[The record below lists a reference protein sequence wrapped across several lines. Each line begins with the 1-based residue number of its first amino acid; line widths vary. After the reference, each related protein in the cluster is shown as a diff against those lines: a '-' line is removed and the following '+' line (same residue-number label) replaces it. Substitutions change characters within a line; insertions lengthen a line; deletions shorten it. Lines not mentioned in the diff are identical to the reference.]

1 MNLFQMALRG
11 GILMGILLIISIV
24 AFAIIIERFIKLK
37 KAKNGEQDFLKEVK
51 TYLSE
56 NQTEQAL
63 RLCEIRSENPIANVI
78 YKGLQASDVGYNETQ
93 QAVETAANSEMHKLE
108 KNLGTLSTFAA
119 ISPLIGFLGTVTG
132 MVKVFMNISQ
142 TGGGVDISL
151 LASGIYEAL
160 VTTIGGLTVGIIA
173 ILFYNYL
180 VGKIE
185 DIGNDLQ
192 EDSNE
197 FLLNLRKTK

>member
-78 YKGLQASDVGYNETQ
+78 YKGLQASDVGYHETQ